1 MNVRSGK
8 SSIKLTTIC
17 GGSDGGSDQYAE
29 NQGSRTGGSV
39 DLSLQKFLT
48 DVPFG
53 VCSRCFLTFYLKFDS
68 YVIGPSPS

>member
-48 DVPFG
+48 DVPFNKFA
-53 VCSRCFLTFYLKFDS
+53 RCVFTLLLDVLSK
-68 YVIGPSPS
+68 V